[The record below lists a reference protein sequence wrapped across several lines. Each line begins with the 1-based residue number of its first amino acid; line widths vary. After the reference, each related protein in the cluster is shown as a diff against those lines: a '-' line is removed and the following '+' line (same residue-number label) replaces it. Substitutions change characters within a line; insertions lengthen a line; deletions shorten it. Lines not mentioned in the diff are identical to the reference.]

1 MNSNGIT
8 PFYNSPPQP
17 PTNYFLW
24 VSLGLLPLF
33 LAFNAYLYLVK
44 GIMVD
49 YYSIFSDISNTG
61 KPVPPTSSTSST
73 TTNDPT
79 IPLAVKPTLNSEMI
93 PTKNVTPENTLS
105 KTLNNPKEE
114 SVSDYQADDS
124 YSSSIQSTKTGSKSG
139 WCFIGQDNGVRT
151 CMEVSQDDTCMSG
164 NIFPNKDICINPN
177 LR

>member
-24 VSLGLLPLF
+24 VFLGLLLLF
-33 LAFNAYLYLVK
+33 LAFNVYLYLVK
-44 GIMVD
+44 GTMVD

-61 KPVPPTSSTSST
+61 KPASPAAT
-73 TTNDPT
+73 T
-79 IPLAVKPTLNSEMI
+79 IPLAVKPNVDSETI
-93 PTKNVTPENTLS
+93 PMKNVAPENELS
-105 KTLNNPKEE
+105 KTLNKPKQD
-114 SVSDYQADDS
+114 SASDYQADDS
-124 YSSSIQSTKTGSKSG
+124 YDSSIQSSKTGSKSG
-139 WCFIGQDNGVRT
+139 WCFIGQDKGART